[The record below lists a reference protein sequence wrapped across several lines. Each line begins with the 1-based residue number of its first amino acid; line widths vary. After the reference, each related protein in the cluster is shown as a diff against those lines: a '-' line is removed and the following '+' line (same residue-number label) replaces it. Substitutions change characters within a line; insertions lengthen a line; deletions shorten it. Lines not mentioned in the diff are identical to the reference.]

1 MEEELLEE
9 DKTFLIQAVREYEE
23 DMEEIYVNMP
33 KELESQCEL
42 MEVCCPETS
51 RLTETFKRRGKGAL
65 RLGLPD
71 DLSTRAGLEKG
82 LQMMRE
88 KRPRMVWFSLPC
100 GPYSPIQAMF
110 NEKDEMAWWKSQM
123 RKKKS
128 RKLIRHGLIMA
139 REQLRLGGDIAWE
152 WPRLNGGWTLPEVR
166 AFFLELDQRH
176 LLHVARLDG
185 CMVGVKAETGE
196 AMKKPWTIKTTSPGL
211 AMALSRRCCG
221 DHDHVECLGHGR
233 ATQSGFYP
241 QQMCDLIYRE
251 VCLQAPREQQVERD
265 VLMAELYPVMD
276 VPDKGLES
284 LEQENKGLASCLRH
298 RGVRKEVVQMA
309 TNYQCPDCQEMRLA
323 DVAPAV
329 SLQREGVLWKT
340 IVLDGAE
347 IKYGDTVVHV
357 IIILDEAS
365 KYAVAA
371 GIFRRNAEESR
382 NTTAEEMVKALET
395 HWTMHYGLPS
405 KVRLDPEGSYRSNLL
420 LSWCEDRG
428 IELMPCAAE
437 AHEQIGEVESLI
449 RKLKQDVRTVLNGQ
463 ESVDPFGALTSVVA
477 AHNTMERV
485 QGFSPCQWVFGRQ
498 FTLSGRLF
506 DDGMEDS
513 IFGSQGTPGHSMQ
526 KNLQLRLRAESV
538 YRKSQAQDKI
548 SRALNT
554 RGRPQARFLPGDL
567 VYYKRVKPP
576 ADSPAN
582 LMVSQKLWR
591 WWGPARVLATETRTD
606 LAGEERRPHNVVWI
620 VTGARLK
627 RCAPHQLRHAS
638 EREKAIADHVDSPVA
653 SWTFHSLLQGVE
665 SGQYDRFDNR
675 MFPEDLEMRRFA
687 KQHHLERR
695 RSRTPSRQVGVASGV
710 DSEEEDLYKSR
721 KRGLAVPRTD
731 AETRPLPSASAPKTP
746 IRGHVEPSEV
756 SQDEGAHPRGRL
768 QQEQHQ
774 EAKDPKRPKRFET
787 TVTVAQDRYRI
798 EVEPLSQVEAE
809 AMERG
814 SGSTAAGETGE
825 LFGQPLFQAQQ
836 ERLARP
842 KVGRPRKPMP
852 ERPTLERGYVIE
864 NLNEEQDGGAILEAT
879 DPENVANGYFVE
891 LEMDMP
897 ENRKQWKLLQNAP
910 EAFYV
915 KKIRGAEVNVNQL
928 TEQKK
933 KEFDEAKEA
942 EISQWL
948 RNEAVRRA
956 STEVDSA
963 RCIRMRWVLTL
974 KETGKAKARI
984 VLLGYED
991 PDAHTGTITSASP
1004 TMSRRTRQLLLQ
1016 FKVCRSW
1023 RALKGDVKAAFLQGS
1038 ASEAG
1043 RSLFARPLP
1052 ELSRAMGLKEGECVQ
1067 IMKSCYGLIT
1077 APASWYADVAAT
1089 LEKAGL
1095 ERLVTDPC
1103 CWRFCTSGVDCVKET
1118 QGLVCAHVDD
1128 FIVIGNEQCEAWMD
1142 AMHIFH
1148 DRYQWS
1154 DWEHGTFTHCG
1165 VVLRENED
1173 LSVTLDHS
1181 KFVESLEPAIFEARD
1196 DDSPVT
1202 EKERSQLR
1210 GLLGALQWRC
1220 YNTAPQHAARLS
1232 LIQSEVNTATIAT
1245 VKAMNKLLREVQQQ
1259 RQISVKVNALH
1270 CPAEDVEFYGWC
1282 DAAVG
1287 NRKDYGSTGGYVI
1300 AATTPGMDKG
1310 ENSPL
1315 TIVAWRSARLPRVA
1329 RSPLGAELQA
1339 MSECEEELMFT
1350 RYQWGELLGMD
1361 IPPAEM
1367 TKALQAVKGTLVT
1380 DAKSLYDVVKR
1391 GDLNSAG
1398 AGLKEKYSTLEFLSL
1413 LERLKTG
1420 RTAVRWVHSDAQLA
1434 DALTKPL
1441 AQGGS
1446 LDKVLCE
1453 HRWSVVFDPNYT
1465 SAKKRK
1471 GTEFKPKR

>member
-1 MEEELLEE
+1 
-9 DKTFLIQAVREYEE
+9 
-23 DMEEIYVNMP
+23 
-33 KELESQCEL
+33 
-42 MEVCCPETS
+42 
-51 RLTETFKRRGKGAL
+51 
-65 RLGLPD
+65 
-71 DLSTRAGLEKG
+71 
-82 LQMMRE
+82 
-88 KRPRMVWFSLPC
+88 
-100 GPYSPIQAMF
+100 
-110 NEKDEMAWWKSQM
+110 
-123 RKKKS
+123 
-128 RKLIRHGLIMA
+128 
-139 REQLRLGGDIAWE
+139 
-152 WPRLNGGWTLPEVR
+152 
-166 AFFLELDQRH
+166 
-176 LLHVARLDG
+176 
-185 CMVGVKAETGE
+185 
-196 AMKKPWTIKTTSPGL
+196 
-211 AMALSRRCCG
+211 
-221 DHDHVECLGHGR
+221 
-233 ATQSGFYP
+233 
-241 QQMCDLIYRE
+241 
-251 VCLQAPREQQVERD
+251 
-265 VLMAELYPVMD
+265 
-276 VPDKGLES
+276 
-284 LEQENKGLASCLRH
+284 
-298 RGVRKEVVQMA
+298 
-309 TNYQCPDCQEMRLA
+309 
-323 DVAPAV
+323 
-329 SLQREGVLWKT
+329 
-340 IVLDGAE
+340 
-347 IKYGDTVVHV
+347 
-357 IIILDEAS
+357 
-365 KYAVAA
+365 
-371 GIFRRNAEESR
+371 
-382 NTTAEEMVKALET
+382 
-395 HWTMHYGLPS
+395 
-405 KVRLDPEGSYRSNLL
+405 
-420 LSWCEDRG
+420 
-428 IELMPCAAE
+428 
-437 AHEQIGEVESLI
+437 
-449 RKLKQDVRTVLNGQ
+449 
-463 ESVDPFGALTSVVA
+463 
-477 AHNTMERV
+477 
-485 QGFSPCQWVFGRQ
+485 
-498 FTLSGRLF
+498 
-506 DDGMEDS
+506 
-513 IFGSQGTPGHSMQ
+513 
-526 KNLQLRLRAESV
+526 
-538 YRKSQAQDKI
+538 
-548 SRALNT
+548 
-554 RGRPQARFLPGDL
+554 
-567 VYYKRVKPP
+567 
-576 ADSPAN
+576 
-582 LMVSQKLWR
+582 
-591 WWGPARVLATETRTD
+591 
-606 LAGEERRPHNVVWI
+606 
-620 VTGARLK
+620 
-627 RCAPHQLRHAS
+627 
-638 EREKAIADHVDSPVA
+638 
-653 SWTFHSLLQGVE
+653 
-665 SGQYDRFDNR
+665 
-675 MFPEDLEMRRFA
+675 
-687 KQHHLERR
+687 
-695 RSRTPSRQVGVASGV
+695 
-710 DSEEEDLYKSR
+710 
-721 KRGLAVPRTD
+721 
-731 AETRPLPSASAPKTP
+731 
-746 IRGHVEPSEV
+746 
-756 SQDEGAHPRGRL
+756 
-768 QQEQHQ
+768 
-774 EAKDPKRPKRFET
+774 
-787 TVTVAQDRYRI
+787 
-798 EVEPLSQVEAE
+798 
-809 AMERG
+809 MERG

-836 ERLARP
+836 ERLARL

-852 ERPTLERGYVIE
+852 ERPTLERGYLVE
-864 NLNEEQDGGAILEAT
+864 NMNEEQDVGAILEAT
-879 DPENVANGYFVE
+879 DPENVATGYFIE

-897 ENRKQWKLLQNAP
+897 ENRKQWKLLQNSP

-1052 ELSRAMGLKEGECVQ
+1052 ELFRAMGLKEGECVQ

-1103 CWRFCTSGVDCVKET
+1103 CWRFCTSGVDGAKET

-1329 RSPLGAELQA
+1329 RSSLGAELQA

-1391 GDLNSAG
+1391 GDLNS
-1398 AGLKEKYSTLEFLSL
+1398 
-1413 LERLKTG
+1413 
-1420 RTAVRWVHSDAQLA
+1420 D
-1434 DALTKPL
+1434 
-1441 AQGGS
+1441 
-1446 LDKVLCE
+1446 
-1453 HRWSVVFDPNYT
+1453 
-1465 SAKKRK
+1465 
-1471 GTEFKPKR
+1471 